1 MNAITLVRSRSQLL
15 RLFHRSMILGCALLV
30 ATLATSAQAQ
40 KPVTTTRSCTTRVLF
55 LGNSYTY
62 FNDLPAIVS
71 ELAKAGHQCTV
82 ETRMVAPSG
91 KTLKDHWESSASREA
106 LDSQAWDFVVL
117 QDQSTLGI
125 NFYFEGQTRVT
136 SDELFRPYAKLWA
149 DEIRDHH
156 ATRSEE

>member
-1 MNAITLVRSRSQLL
+1 MNAITAGRFRSELL

-62 FNDLPAIVS
+62 FNDLPALLS

-82 ETRMVAPSG
+82 ETRMVAPGG
-91 KTLKDHWESSASREA
+91 KTLRDIGGGGGRIKGWARRAGD
-106 LDSQAWDFVVL
+106 LVVFKTKGRWGL
-117 QDQSTLGI
+117 NLTL
-125 NFYFEGQTRVT
+125 EG
-136 SDELFRPYAKLWA
+136 
-149 DEIRDHH
+149 
-156 ATRSEE
+156 RSGEGGA